1 MENRFY
7 WLRLKDDFFSSKR
20 IKKLR
25 TMKRGD
31 TYLIIYLKLQLLAVR
46 TQGVLEYTGL
56 EDTLAEELALDI
68 DENAKDV
75 ATVLEYLERT
85 ELIATEDGGHTWVL
99 PFVVDNT
106 GTEGSSAAR
115 MRAKRREQ
123 SAHNVQDD
131 ANNVRTM
138 CEQRYGETE
147 TETEKEIDIEKTE
160 ALKSKSKATGGPALG
175 DIEMYCQKEGLTVN
189 PYAFWKTFEERGW
202 VQDGEP
208 VRNWKA
214 MLKAW
219 ERAKRTVAGKP
230 DEMIMAVLKQMEEAG
245 A

>member
-85 ELIATEDGGHTWVL
+85 ELITTEDGGHTWVL

-115 MRAKRREQ
+115 VRKHRAKALQCNADVTDPALHR
-123 SAHNVQDD
+123 H
-131 ANNVRTM
+131 
-138 CEQRYGETE
+138 GETE

-160 ALKSKSKATGGPALG
+160 ALKSKSKASGGPALG
-175 DIEMYCQKEGLTVN
+175 DIELYCQKEGLTVN

>member
-85 ELIATEDGGHTWVL
+85 ELITTEDGGHTWVL

-123 SAHNVQDD
+123 SAHNV
-131 ANNVRTM
+131 RTM
-138 CEQRYGETE
+138 CEQRYGE

-230 DEMIMAVLKQMEEAG
+230 DEMIMAVLKQMEEGG